1 MRIVNRLI
9 LVLIISAIIVGLILI
24 SVYNNPEFRYY
35 LGTTTGLKDK
45 PVLTDENFMIEE
57 VIVGIQ
63 SSTALTFIDDD
74 ILFLEK
80 ETGKRLRSSYSR
92 SSPATSPGPART
104 SRKLERC
111 WATTRRR
118 RSPTGSGS
126 SWNGTEKRIRTS
138 ARRPS
143 ASRGRRWSGG

>member
-9 LVLIISAIIVGLILI
+9 LVLIISAIIIGLILI

-80 ETGKRLRSSYSR
+80 ETGKVRHIKDN
-92 SSPATSPGPART
+92 
-104 SRKLERC
+104 KLMIYR
-111 WATTRRR
+111 
-118 RSPTGSGS
+118 
-126 SWNGTEKRIRTS
+126 
-138 ARRPS
+138 
-143 ASRGRRWSGG
+143 

>member
-74 ILFLEK
+74 ILFLEN
-80 ETGKRLRSSYSR
+80 RN
-92 SSPATSPGPART
+92 PINRT
-104 SRKLERC
+104 DSQIEDIKVIIEF
-111 WATTRRR
+111 
-118 RSPTGSGS
+118 
-126 SWNGTEKRIRTS
+126 
-138 ARRPS
+138 
-143 ASRGRRWSGG
+143 